1 MPPRADRRSSAHTQ
15 VRGPGSGCLGVPA
28 TAGNQPELARLHG
41 SLPCGLARG
50 APASP
55 SRRPTAVGRPQL
67 FTRLS
72 LPSGVQHA
80 CPGPGGRALPG
91 RRIPGRAPSPYSRC
105 LSGGCHSAVTCRGP
119 RQWSADQLIAGGPAG
134 AQEAG
139 VRAGPATPPSEAC
152 ARAAAP
158 PTPGPAHSPPDRPTA
173 LNPSAFPSQSPSF
186 FPRA

>member
-1 MPPRADRRSSAHTQ
+1 MAIAPSGRSPQLRTHTS
-15 VRGPGSGCLGVPA
+15 PGTWLGLPA

-72 LPSGVQHA
+72 LPSGVQHV

-139 VRAGPATPPSEAC
+139 ATPPLR
-152 ARAAAP
+152 RAPAP
-158 PTPGPAHSPPDRPTA
+158 RPRLPPGPAHSPPDRPTA